1 MKKKTKKTYKKIEQ
15 DYKLCYKYGYKFN
28 KVCTIHITDITQTL
42 AILNAKIKT
51 QSRNKKEILLKK
63 PSLKISN
70 YSKTSKIQRIKKE
83 TSKKYLKLINNN
95 KKCEKYGYKF
105 NKILIIDVEKTI
117 PTQPIQVNTI
127 GHINKQS
134 KKTIWQNIC

>member
-1 MKKKTKKTYKKIEQ
+1 M
-15 DYKLCYKYGYKFN
+15 
-28 KVCTIHITDITQTL
+28 
-42 AILNAKIKT
+42 
-51 QSRNKKEILLKK
+51 LKK

-70 YSKTSKIQRIKKE
+70 YSKTSKKQRIKKE
-83 TSKKYLKLINNN
+83 TSKKYLKLINKN

-127 GHINKQS
+127 DTLTNNQ